1 MFHWNTT
8 TLQKIITIV
17 VMRAFQRCYC
27 ISVRIE
33 DFKFVPKLKWI
44 TFNFFKVEWKFL
56 RNEWTPPHKRE
67 NRFRSFFVFFF
78 CRFKRSFSLNGRVS
92 PRGAAVK
99 LNHFSVFF
107 FGFQFIFRSKK
118 IESFSSRSSP
128 DYKKKVQKFAQKPP
142 ETLIWKKIKQIKVNC
157 KKKIKK
163 HSVRSNQSLFEN
175 TRASKVKSISVKKKT
190 KMIIVANIS
199 C

>member
-1 MFHWNTT
+1 
-8 TLQKIITIV
+8 
-17 VMRAFQRCYC
+17 MRAFQRCYC

-107 FGFQFIFRSKK
+107 FWFPIHFSIEENRIIF
-118 IESFSSRSSP
+118 ESFLP
-128 DYKKKVQKFAQKPP
+128 QQKKVKKFAQKPP

>member
-1 MFHWNTT
+1 
-8 TLQKIITIV
+8 
-17 VMRAFQRCYC
+17 MRAFQRCYC

-107 FGFQFIFRSKK
+107 FWFPIHFSIEENRIIF
-118 IESFSSRSSP
+118 ESFLP
-128 DYKKKVQKFAQKPP
+128 QQKKVKKFAQKPP

-175 TRASKVKSISVKKKT
+175 TRASKVKSISVKK
-190 KMIIVANIS
+190 NQDDH
-199 C
+199 CC